1 MAHVALYREW
11 RPQKFSEMIGQEHV
25 CRTLQ
30 NALGAR
36 RINHAYLFC
45 GPRGT
50 GKTSTARILAKAVNC
65 AEQSGGEPC
74 DRCPTC
80 RAISDGQSLDV
91 LEIDA
96 ASNRGI
102 DEIRDL
108 REKVRFA
115 PVQGGYR
122 VYIIDEVH
130 MLTSEAF
137 NALLKTLEEPPPHVI
152 FILATTEAHR
162 VPATI
167 LSRCQRFDF
176 RRIPAQAIIRQLEAV
191 AESLGVQVAPE
202 AMGKMVKAAEGSL
215 RDALGL
221 LDQCVALAG
230 DCVEQTDVDLVLG
243 TVAEDYLEEI
253 TDSLIT
259 GNFSRLLGLIDCILN
274 EGKEVRRLAHDL
286 IDYLR
291 DLLMVSLGD
300 VEGALVGRSAERLL
314 KQSRQLG
321 TDRLISTIRYLTSV
335 ESEMRWALQPRW
347 LLEAALIRVAEGGT
361 GGTEEELNSQIKA
374 LTQKVA
380 ELELIISGLG
390 KKTSREAV
398 SEAVLKGR
406 SEPPTEIEGEA
417 ARRGEKSRA
426 RSRPAE
432 TRRNEEQPAEGLD
445 LDFIRARWPSFLEAL
460 RKRQVATHALVV
472 EAEPAGF
479 ESGVVTL
486 AFRKGCEWHRQR
498 VEEAKRQELVEEVLS
513 QALGA
518 RVCICCRMQ
527 EEIALKEAPAGE
539 PAGAEVD
546 APAAE
551 DRPGGEDSLVEEARA
566 IFGPEKVRVKP
577 RRDSEQ

>member
-1 MAHVALYREW
+1 MTHVALYREW
-11 RPQKFSEMIGQEHV
+11 RPQKFSEIVGQEHV

-65 AEQSGGEPC
+65 AEPSGGEPC
-74 DRCPTC
+74 GSCTAC
-80 RAISDGQSLDV
+80 RAISEGQSLDV

-167 LSRCQRFDF
+167 SSRCQRFDF
-176 RRIPAQAIIRQLEAV
+176 RRIPSRAIVRQLEAV

-221 LDQCVALAG
+221 LDQCVVLAG
-230 DCVEQTDVDLVLG
+230 DCIERTDVDLVLG

-253 TDSLIT
+253 TDSLIERD
-259 GNFSRLLGLIDCILN
+259 FSRLLGLIDCILN

-300 VEGALVGRSAERLL
+300 CEGVLVGRSAQRLQ
-314 KQSRQLG
+314 KQSQQLG
-321 TDRLISTIRYLTSV
+321 TDRLISAIRYLTAM
-335 ESEMRWALQPRW
+335 ESEIRWALQPRW
-347 LLEAALIRVAEGGT
+347 LLEIALIQVAEGETSTAG
-361 GGTEEELNSQIKA
+361 EANSQIRA
-374 LTQKVA
+374 LTQKIA
-380 ELELIISGLG
+380 ELERIISEPV
-390 KKTSREAV
+390 KKISPETA
-398 SEAVLKGR
+398 SEAALKGKTII
-406 SEPPTEIEGEA
+406 PAEGEA
-417 ARRGEKSRA
+417 GRPGEKSRV
-426 RSRPAE
+426 RVRPAG
-432 TRRNEEQPAEGLD
+432 TRRDGELPAEGLD
-445 LDFIRARWPSFLEAL
+445 LDFIRARWLSFLEAL

-472 EAEPAGF
+472 EAEPARF

-486 AFRKGCEWHRQR
+486 VFRKGCEWHCQR

-513 QALGA
+513 QTLGA
-518 RVCICCRMQ
+518 RVSICCRMQ
-527 EEIALKEAPAGE
+527 EEMAPEEPPAG
-539 PAGAEVD
+539 G
-546 APAAE
+546 PAAAGGSRR
-551 DRPGGEDSLVEEARA
+551 RPPKSTMR
-566 IFGPEKVRVKP
+566 FP
-577 RRDSEQ
+577 RNLSGFA